1 MKPVEYYRSI
11 PPELIDF
18 SDPDVPES
26 IKISA
31 RLELQN
37 RQNAA
42 LAQAKERKKKQRQK
56 WLIAIIPALLGLLAV
71 ALPYLI
77 SALSAK

>member
-1 MKPVEYYRSI
+1 MKPVEYYLSI

-42 LAQAKERKKKQRQK
+42 LAQAKARKKKQRQK
-56 WLIAIIPALLGLLAV
+56 WLIAIIPAVLGLLAV

-77 SALSAK
+77 NALSAK